1 MGLMLGLRVIDALF
15 PVSQGQRELIIGDR
29 QTGKSSIGNACVHS
43 QLYRNCSVV
52 SRKYVICA
60 LVSVGQ
66 RIGSL
71 LKGCAMLVAN
81 DTS

>member
-1 MGLMLGLRVIDALF
+1 MGIMLGLRVIDSLF

-29 QTGKSSIGNACVHS
+29 QTGKSSIGYACVHS
-43 QLYRNCSVV
+43 SLFRNSSVV
-52 SRKYVICA
+52 NRKVLVSA

-71 LKGCAMLVAN
+71 LKGCSMLVAN
-81 DTS
+81 DVG